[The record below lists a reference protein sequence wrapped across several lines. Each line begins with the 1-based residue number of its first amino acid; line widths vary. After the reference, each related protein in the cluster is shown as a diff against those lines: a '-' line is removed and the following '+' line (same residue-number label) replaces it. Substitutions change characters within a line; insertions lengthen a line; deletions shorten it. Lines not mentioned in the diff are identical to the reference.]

1 MKTISCGIPCPS
13 QQYNFSQDIHVEPF
27 NNVTKSYKHS
37 YSSNDEHKISRSDLK
52 ADMHYP
58 QYHSA
63 ISSLQQVNSDCNCES
78 SVKYEARSSNISSDI
93 PYPSEQYKF
102 SQDINVGS
110 FMNVSKSY
118 EHGQRSSMIAETL
131 NNFGLADGSS
141 LNTNYAVQS
150 SADCHFKSFIT
161 RHHLKKPF
169 I

>member
-1 MKTISCGIPCPS
+1 MSLNPINIQILRYVAYHSAHVN
-13 QQYNFSQDIHVEPF
+13 QQYN
-27 NNVTKSYKHS
+27 
-37 YSSNDEHKISRSDLK
+37 
-52 ADMHYP
+52 
-58 QYHSA
+58 
-63 ISSLQQVNSDCNCES
+63 
-78 SVKYEARSSNISSDI
+78 
-93 PYPSEQYKF
+93 F

-118 EHGQRSSMIAETL
+118 EHDQMSSMIGETL